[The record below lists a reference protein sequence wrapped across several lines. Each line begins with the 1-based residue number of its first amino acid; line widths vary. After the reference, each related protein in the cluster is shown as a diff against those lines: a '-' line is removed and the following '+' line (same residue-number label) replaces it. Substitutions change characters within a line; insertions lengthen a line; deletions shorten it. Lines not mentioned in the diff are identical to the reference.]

1 MDLEGTVL
9 KKEQTDVFGAIKLM
23 FFMWMLIV
31 MMLLLVRRD
40 ETVRAAKEAAKK
52 VEASL
57 KKQETVA
64 NTGEVPQYF
73 QHDSKWGSEPYAGGT
88 ISDSGCGPT
97 CLSMVVVHL
106 TGDEKKTPKWMAEYS
121 TVNGYIQ
128 DGKTAW
134 TMMSEGAKEC
144 GINVVQMPKSEE
156 KMKQALEEGKV
167 IITSMGPG
175 AFTKAGHFIVI
186 AGYKDGAFVVNDPNS
201 LENSEKKWKYD
212 EFQDQ
217 IKNIWVYWK

>member
-1 MDLEGTVL
+1 M
-9 KKEQTDVFGAIKLM
+9 KKEQTDAFGTIKLIL
-23 FFMWMLIV
+23 FMWLLIV

-52 VEASL
+52 VEAGL
-57 KKQETVA
+57 TTKKEKVVET
-64 NTGEVPQYF
+64 GRVPQYY

-88 ISDSGCGPT
+88 IADSGCGPT
-97 CLSMVVVHL
+97 CLSMVVVYL
-106 TGDEKKTPKWMAEYS
+106 TGDESKNPKWMAQYS
-121 TVNGYIQ
+121 AENGYIQ

-134 TMMSEGAKEC
+134 SMMSEGAKEC
-144 GINVVQMPKSEE
+144 GVNVVQMPKSEE
-156 KMKQALEEGKV
+156 EMKQALEEGKV

-175 AFTKAGHFIVI
+175 VFTKAGHFIVI
-186 AGYKDGAFVVNDPNS
+186 AGYEDGAFIVNDPNS
-201 LENSEKKWKYD
+201 MENSERTWKYD

>member
-1 MDLEGTVL
+1 
-9 KKEQTDVFGAIKLM
+9 
-23 FFMWMLIV
+23 MWLLIV

-52 VEASL
+52 VEAGL
-57 KKQETVA
+57 TTKKEKVVET
-64 NTGEVPQYF
+64 GRVPQYY

-88 ISDSGCGPT
+88 IADSGCGPT
-97 CLSMVVVHL
+97 CLSMVVVYL
-106 TGDEKKTPKWMAEYS
+106 TGDESKNPKWMAQYS
-121 TVNGYIQ
+121 AENGYIQ

-134 TMMSEGAKEC
+134 SMMSEGAKEC
-144 GINVVQMPKSEE
+144 GVNVVQMPKSEE
-156 KMKQALEEGKV
+156 EMKQALEEGKV

-175 AFTKAGHFIVI
+175 VFTKAGHFIVI
-186 AGYKDGAFVVNDPNS
+186 AGYEDGAFIVNDPNS
-201 LENSEKKWKYD
+201 MENSERTWKYD